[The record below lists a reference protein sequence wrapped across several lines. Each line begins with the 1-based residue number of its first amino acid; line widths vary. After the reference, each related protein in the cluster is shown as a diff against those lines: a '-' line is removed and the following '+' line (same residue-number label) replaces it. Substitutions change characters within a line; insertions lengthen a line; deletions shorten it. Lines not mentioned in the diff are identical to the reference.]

1 MMSSTI
7 PRCNQ
12 CSRLTC
18 WWGDY
23 DPKTGWMGWCNICNA
38 KWHWSEDAEP
48 KISELV
54 KLELVP
60 ESIVSIIY
68 GYLAE
73 DLAIIIK
80 RLQEE
85 AQRCAW
91 EMFLVPRRVYPRTIF
106 SPQWRRVYELGG
118 FMSSAQSESAFLR
131 FAKPMHK
138 LMWTF
143 NGRRTEAF
151 KVMVQFLGAPDFNCL
166 FHS

>member
-1 MMSSTI
+1 MMSNTI

-38 KWHWSEDAEP
+38 KWHDEDAIR
-48 KISELV
+48 KISELGI
-54 KLELVP
+54 KDLVP

-85 AQRCAW
+85 AQRCA
-91 EMFLVPRRVYPRTIF
+91 
-106 SPQWRRVYELGG
+106 
-118 FMSSAQSESAFLR
+118 
-131 FAKPMHK
+131 
-138 LMWTF
+138 
-143 NGRRTEAF
+143 
-151 KVMVQFLGAPDFNCL
+151 
-166 FHS
+166 

>member
-1 MMSSTI
+1 MMSNTI

-23 DPKTGWMGWCNICNA
+23 DPKTGWMGWCRICNA
-38 KWHWSEDAEP
+38 KWHSEDAIR

-54 KLELVP
+54 TQELVH
-60 ESIVSIIY
+60 ESNVNITY

-80 RLQEE
+80 RLQDE

-91 EMFLVPRRVYPRTIF
+91 EMFLVPRRVRGGGDV
-106 SPQWRRVYELGG
+106 WRRWRLAWERATLFRCGRVPD
-118 FMSSAQSESAFLR
+118 FVH
-131 FAKPMHK
+131 PMHK

-143 NGRRTEAF
+143 NGRETEAF